1 MAMSRFLG
9 AADRNRIRSLLE
21 QFVSIHSVN
30 PALDGGPGETELA
43 TALFDYLEA
52 AGMNP
57 TRQPVHP
64 GGRDNILVSLKG
76 ADAKPLVM
84 WQAHLD
90 TVTPSGKAWPK
101 AVVEG
106 TRVHGRGA
114 CDTKGSLVAMVEA
127 LHMVWDLDPM
137 QRPSILFVGG
147 IDEEVAGTGA
157 IALCEARSDI
167 DMAIVGEPTGLEL
180 ATAHKGVLRFEIETV
195 GSPAHSSKPHLGVNA
210 IHHMSRVL
218 DALENRYIPTLAEI
232 NHPLV
237 GNPTINTSLIRG
249 GTALN
254 IVPAQCVIS
263 MDRRV
268 NPGEDSKEILADIE
282 NLLATLAESGIETRL
297 RPNSLDMK
305 PLDTP
310 VDHPLVKV
318 LQTARQSILG
328 TPGEPIGVP
337 YGTDGAW
344 FAPAGIPSVIFGPG
358 SIDQAHSD
366 EEWVEIEDTALAAEI
381 IAETAVLLAG

>member
-1 MAMSRFLG
+1 MAMSRFQG
-9 AADRNRIRSLLE
+9 VADRSRIRSLLE

-30 PALDGGPGETELA
+30 PALDGGPGEAELA
-43 TALFDYLEA
+43 SALFDYFEA
-52 AGMNP
+52 EGMNP
-57 TRQPVHP
+57 SRQTVHP
-64 GGRDNILVSLKG
+64 GGRDNILVSLEG
-76 ADAKPLVM
+76 ATGAPLVM

-90 TVTPSGKAWPK
+90 TVTPSGKAWPQ

-127 LHMVWDLDPM
+127 LHMVRGLDPSE
-137 QRPSILFVGG
+137 RSSILFVGG
-147 IDEEVAGTGA
+147 IDEEVSGTGA
-157 IALCEARSDI
+157 MALCEERSDM

-210 IHHMSRVL
+210 IHNMSRVL
-218 DALENRYIPTLAEI
+218 DALEDRYIPTLTEI
-232 NHPLV
+232 SHPLV
-237 GNPTINTSLIRG
+237 GSPTINTSLIRG

-268 NPGEDSKEILADIE
+268 NPGEDSREILADIE
-282 NLLATLAESGIETRL
+282 ELLAGLAESGIETRL
-297 RPNSLDMK
+297 HKSSLDMG

-310 VDHPLVKV
+310 VDHPLVKA

-328 TPGEPIGVP
+328 DPGQPIGVP

-344 FAPAGIPSVIFGPG
+344 FAPQGIPSVVFGPG

-366 EEWVEIEDTALAAEI
+366 EEWVEIEDTALASEI